1 MTDGGIKVGS
11 HDKGFWDPNNPIKAD
26 KKPLASGLSVEQAL
40 ETAKK
45 HPGAEVVIVNG
56 DGKASVHALAV
67 EDGFWSENKQVLIS
81 ELDRDPNVKQNN
93 AKTPLAIDN
102 NIAQA
107 FSGKGAFLVD
117 AKNQTTYLGDDV
129 DQTTAAVKLKDAESY
144 LSQPTQAKVEAA
156 YAIAKDAGHER
167 HVDKKL
173 SAQVLD
179 DLQRD
184 YRQSAPAEQK
194 VALLKPGEAKTQMQG
209 LIGELKTVAGQEST
223 RVGELRSQLQTR
235 TDKWQADLQEPT
247 KKRDVALDA
256 WNTHNNRET
265 KLVTTAAYNLREA
278 RFPNVHALEDT
289 IDDAR
294 SQRDRSK
301 SSLENATSNRIQAQ
315 NKVNELERL
324 PGEAENHLRQARQL
338 ESDNRGMYVH
348 IQTYTTLTLSQVSS
362 ERRSAEREY
371 NRASTDLDFERAKP
385 SKPSSPPPS
394 SGNGSPNGVDPF
406 KPGGGSGSP
415 YGTDPFADANKYRDS
430 YKIDQLESQVS
441 RLGREVRDLKERES
455 SLESVNMRLAFTQDI
470 DQLSLLFYNL
480 DPIDRM
486 ALSQYKDRKDSN
498 ERSIA
503 SHQRTARD
511 LQSRYNYEIHG
522 ANRNLSEATSS
533 EESARG
539 RYSQAEG
546 RLAGLEQDHRDLLA
560 HPRPDNHPEV
570 KPAFVAHQ
578 KAVEHKAATVGDKAP
593 LTVTR
598 DKTQGVVDEIN
609 RVYWGDKAR
618 LDGQISN
625 VQQTL
630 LNEAHGKIGATR
642 SQVVK

>member
-26 KKPLASGLSVEQAL
+26 KKPLASGLSVDQAL

-45 HPGAEVVIVNG
+45 HEGAELVVVNA
-56 DGKASVHALAV
+56 DGKASVHSLSV

-81 ELDRDPNVKQNN
+81 ELDRDPNVKQNS

-102 NIAQA
+102 NISQA

-117 AKNQTTYLGDDV
+117 AKNQSTYLGDDV
-129 DQTTAAVKLKDAESY
+129 DQTTPAVKLKDAESY
-144 LSQPTQAKVEAA
+144 LNNPTQAKVDAA
-156 YAIAKDAGHER
+156 YAIAKDAGNER
-167 HVDKKL
+167 HIDKKL
-173 SAQVLD
+173 SGQVLD

-194 VALLKPGEAKTQMQG
+194 VALLKPGEAKTKMQG

-256 WNTHNNRET
+256 WNTNNNRET

-278 RFPNVHALEDT
+278 RFPNVHSLEDT
-289 IDDAR
+289 IDNAR
-294 SQRDRSK
+294 SHRGQMK
-301 SSLENATSNRIQAQ
+301 SQLENATSNRIQAQ

-324 PGEAENHLRQARQL
+324 PGEAEGHLQQARQL

-362 ERRSAEREY
+362 ERRSSEREY

-385 SKPSSPPPS
+385 TKPSSPPPS

-415 YGTDPFADANKYRDS
+415 YGTDPFADSNKYRDS
-430 YKIDQLESQVS
+430 YKIDQLETQVS
-441 RLGREVRDLKERES
+441 RLGREVRDLKDRES
-455 SLESVNMRLAFTQDI
+455 SLESINLRLAFTKDI

-503 SHQRTARD
+503 SHQRTAND
-511 LQSRYNYEIHG
+511 LQSRYNYEING

-533 EESARG
+533 EEGARG

-546 RLAGLEQDHRDLLA
+546 RVAGLEQNHRDLMA
-560 HPRPDNHPEV
+560 NPRPDNHAEV
-570 KPAFVAHQ
+570 KPFFTAHQ
-578 KAVEHKAATVGDKAP
+578 KAVEHKEATVGAKAP

-598 DKTQGVVDEIN
+598 DKTQAVVDEIN
-609 RVYWGDKAR
+609 QVYRGDKGS

-630 LNEAHGKIGATR
+630 LSEAQGKIGATR
-642 SQVVK
+642 NQVAK